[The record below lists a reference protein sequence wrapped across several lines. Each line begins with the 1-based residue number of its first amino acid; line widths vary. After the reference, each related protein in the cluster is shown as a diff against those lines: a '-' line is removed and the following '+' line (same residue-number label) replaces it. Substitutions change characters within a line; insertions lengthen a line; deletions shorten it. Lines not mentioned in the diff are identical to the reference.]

1 MIVLV
6 VMYKEASEK
15 EIQKVL
21 AVVEELG
28 YKAIP
33 NPGVSRTVIN
43 ITGDVDLVDS
53 GRLEGLPGVMEVI
66 HVTKPYKLADIE
78 SKLEGTVIEVGDVEI
93 GGARPIII
101 AGPCSVESKEQ
112 ILEAAVAV
120 RDSGGDML
128 RGGAFKPRTSPY
140 SFQGLG
146 VDGLRLLDEARK
158 KTGLP
163 VVSEAVDVESFPAV
177 EALVDVIQIGARN
190 MQNYSLLKRAG
201 RARKPVL
208 LKRGLSA
215 TLSELLAAAE
225 YIMAEGN
232 HEVILC
238 ERGIRTYSDHTR
250 FTLDLSSIPELRRL
264 THLPM
269 IVDPSHAAGKR
280 SMVIPLA
287 RAGLAVGSDGIIIE
301 VHPKPEEALVDG
313 PQSLTLDMFREFM
326 ESLPRNGLLTHSV
339 RYKSKNTGNAHVAS
353 WTPSESD
360 E

>member
-1 MIVLV
+1 
-6 VMYKEASEK
+6 
-15 EIQKVL
+15 
-21 AVVEELG
+21 
-28 YKAIP
+28 
-33 NPGVSRTVIN
+33 
-43 ITGDVDLVDS
+43 
-53 GRLEGLPGVMEVI
+53 
-66 HVTKPYKLADIE
+66 
-78 SKLEGTVIEVGDVEI
+78 
-93 GGARPIII
+93 II
-101 AGPCSVESKEQ
+101 AGPCSVESRDQ
-112 ILEAAVAV
+112 IMDAAVAV
-120 RDSGGDML
+120 KDSGGDML

-146 VDGLRLLDEARK
+146 VDGLRLLDEARQ

-163 VVSEAVDVESFPAV
+163 VVSEAIDVESFPAV

-238 ERGIRTYSDHTR
+238 ERGIRTYSDHSR

-264 THLPM
+264 THLPL

-280 SMVIPLA
+280 NMVIPLA
-287 RAGLAVGSDGIIIE
+287 RAGLAVGADGIIME
-301 VHPKPEEALVDG
+301 VHPRPEEALVDG
-313 PQSLTLDMFREFM
+313 PQSLTLDMFHDFM
-326 ESLPRNGLLTHSV
+326 EGLPKNGLLTHSV
-339 RYKSKNTGNAHVAS
+339 RYVKKETKETHPAS
-353 WTPSESD
+353 WTPRESD

>member
-1 MIVLV
+1 MLV
-6 VMYKEASEK
+6 VMYKEATEAH
-15 EIQKVL
+15 IQKVL
-21 AVVEELG
+21 QIVEELG

-43 ITGDVDLVDS
+43 ITGDVDLLDS
-53 GRLEGLPGVMEVI
+53 GRLEGLPGVMDVI

-78 SKLEGTVIEVGDVEI
+78 AKIDGTVVEVRGVEI
-93 GGARPIII
+93 GGSRPIII

-112 ILEAAVAV
+112 IIEAAVAIK
-120 RDSGGDML
+120 DSGGDML

-146 VDGLRLLDEARK
+146 VDGLRLLDEARQ

-208 LKRGLSA
+208 LKRGISS

-264 THLPM
+264 THLPL

-280 SMVIPLA
+280 AMVIPLA
-287 RAGLAVGSDGIIIE
+287 RGGLAVGADGIMME
-301 VHPKPEEALVDG
+301 VHPRPEEALVDG
-313 PQSLTLDMFREFM
+313 PQSLTLEMFREFM
-326 ESLPRNGLLTHSV
+326 KSLPKNGLMTHSV
-339 RYKSKNTGNAHVAS
+339 RYANKVSENSTPAS
-353 WTPSESD
+353 WTPSKSD

>member
-1 MIVLV
+1 MLV
-6 VMYKEASEK
+6 VMYKEATEK
-15 EIQKVL
+15 QIQKVID
-21 AVVEELG
+21 VIEELG
-28 YKAIP
+28 YTAIP

-43 ITGDVDLVDS
+43 ITGEVDLLDS
-53 GRLEGLPGVMEVI
+53 SRLEGLPGVMNVI
-66 HVTKPYKLADIE
+66 LVTKPYKLADIE

-93 GGARPIII
+93 GGGRPIVI
-101 AGPCSVESKEQ
+101 AGPCSVESREQ
-112 ILEAAVAV
+112 ILKAAVAV
-120 RDSGGDML
+120 REGGGDML

-146 VDGLRLLDEARK
+146 VEGLRLLDEARK
-158 KTGLP
+158 ETGLP

-177 EALVDVIQIGARN
+177 EAMVDVIQIGARN

-232 HEVILC
+232 HDIILC

-264 THLPM
+264 THLPL

-280 SMVIPLA
+280 DMVIPLA

-326 ESLPRNGLLTHSV
+326 EKLPKNGLLTHSTRQV
-339 RYKSKNTGNAHVAS
+339 NKGVNDTPVAS
-353 WTPSESD
+353 WTPSESN

>member
-1 MIVLV
+1 MLV
-6 VMYKEASEK
+6 VMYKEATEAH
-15 EIQKVL
+15 IQKVL
-21 AVVEELG
+21 QIVEELG

-43 ITGDVDLVDS
+43 ITGDVDLLDS
-53 GRLEGLPGVMEVI
+53 GRLEGLPGVMDVI

-78 SKLEGTVIEVGDVEI
+78 AKIEGTVVEVRGVEI
-93 GGARPIII
+93 GGSRPIII

-112 ILEAAVAV
+112 IIEAAVAIK
-120 RDSGGDML
+120 DSGGDML

-146 VDGLRLLDEARK
+146 VDGLRLLDEARQ

-208 LKRGLSA
+208 LKRGISS

-264 THLPM
+264 THLPL

-280 SMVIPLA
+280 AMVIPLA
-287 RAGLAVGSDGIIIE
+287 RGGLAVGADGIMME
-301 VHPKPEEALVDG
+301 VHPRPEEALVDG
-313 PQSLTLDMFREFM
+313 PQSLTLEMFREFM
-326 ESLPRNGLLTHSV
+326 ESLPKNGLMTHSV
-339 RYKSKNTGNAHVAS
+339 RYANKVSENSTPAS
-353 WTPSESD
+353 WTPSKSD